1 MRYIK
6 GYKFETEQEVQ
17 DVITLCNQHF
27 NIVQSEENITQYY
40 VNYLYDELGFFY
52 IKEHI
57 SLNDL
62 LGEPN
67 EFQVSDIKSFISDEI
82 SSENSNI
89 T

>member
-1 MRYIK
+1 L
-6 GYKFETEQEVQ
+6 
-17 DVITLCNQHF
+17 ITK
-27 NIVQSEENITQYY
+27 YY
-40 VNYLYDELGFFY
+40 VNYIYDELGFFY